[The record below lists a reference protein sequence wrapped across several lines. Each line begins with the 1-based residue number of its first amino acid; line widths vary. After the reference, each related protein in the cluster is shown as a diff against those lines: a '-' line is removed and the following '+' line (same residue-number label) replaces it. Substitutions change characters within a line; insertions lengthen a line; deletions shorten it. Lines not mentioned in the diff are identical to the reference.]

1 MKSSQQLLLCTHIPS
16 PGIFPES
23 FYQVISTTTALHTDS
38 FTRNLS
44 RNILPG
50 PFNYCCSAHCLL
62 HQESFQKHFTRSFQL
77 LLLCKLTPSP
87 GILPETFYQVLSTTA
102 ALQTDS
108 FTRNPSRNILPV
120 LSTTAALHT
129 DSLNQESFQKHFTR
143 SSQSNYYCPVAPNIK
158 SLEYSFMCMTRK
170 CFFFSLTAYN
180 YA

>member
-1 MKSSQQLLLCTHIPS
+1 MKTTIYHIKQMAYISHCDFINIDNSSNFNDYRKRTKKLNRFEFTFKFWSYNCQFKNARIFIPIALF
-16 PGIFPES
+16 GIF
-23 FYQVISTTTALHTDS
+23 
-38 FTRNLS
+38 
-44 RNILPG
+44 
-50 PFNYCCSAHCLL
+50 
-62 HQESFQKHFTRSFQL
+62 
-77 LLLCKLTPSP
+77 
-87 GILPETFYQVLSTTA
+87 PETFYQVLSTTA
-102 ALQTDS
+102 ALQTDF

-158 SLEYSFMCMTRK
+158 SLEYPFMCMTRK

>member
-1 MKSSQQLLLCTHIPS
+1 MQESSFRLLYLESFQKHFTRFFQLLLLCTLTPS
-16 PGIFPES
+16 PGILPGTFL
-23 FYQVISTTTALHTDS
+23 QVLSTTAALHTDS
-38 FTRNLS
+38 FTRNPF
-44 RNILPG
+44 RNILP
-50 PFNYCCSAHCLL
+50 
-62 HQESFQKHFTRSFQL
+62 
-77 LLLCKLTPSP
+77 
-87 GILPETFYQVLSTTA
+87 VLSTTA
-102 ALQTDS
+102 ALQTDF

-158 SLEYSFMCMTRK
+158 SLEYPFMCMTRK